1 MAKEVQDR
9 MKDLPVSSRVVI
21 TNTETQKKSPTVPH
35 LMRKLMEAVGTH
47 S

>member
-9 MKDLPVSSRVVI
+9 MKDLPVPSRVVI
-21 TNTETQKKSPTVPH
+21 TNIETQNKSPTVPH
-35 LMRKLMEAVGTH
+35 LMHKLMEAVGTH